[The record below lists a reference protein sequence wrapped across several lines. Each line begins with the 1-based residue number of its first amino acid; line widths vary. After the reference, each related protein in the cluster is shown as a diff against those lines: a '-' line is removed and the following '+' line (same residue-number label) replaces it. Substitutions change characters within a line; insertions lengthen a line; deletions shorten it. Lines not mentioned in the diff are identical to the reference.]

1 MASLITPQFERYVA
15 EQTIARGTVQ
25 FDEFIFANIPGLN
38 ENNLTQHLTIP
49 TSAQIV
55 HRQAVSQSGVIN
67 ENAVVY
73 SVTIGTEVGDFDFNF
88 IGLINRSKN
97 LLAVAVQTDTVKKI
111 RNKNAVQGNSITRN
125 MLLEFSGAKALT
137 GINVNA
143 NTWQIDF
150 TVRLHG
156 LDEKI
161 RLTNRDLYGRA
172 VFFDDSFLVKRKTG
186 NQFTIQPGNAYV
198 EGVRMDLGTEH
209 HLTANSL
216 PCSIYADVVHHC
228 TVTGEY
234 QTEIKYLTQS
244 KADYVDTANRQHYV
258 QILADIDSQG
268 NVTDRRLLSPFLGM
282 NPLTLDDTTENTQDK
297 LGHTHKLPIAS
308 LVKKGI
314 VKLFSGYDS
323 DAEDMAATPK
333 AIKGLKALIDAITRN
348 LGNYIPNSKKS
359 SAVNSNSADTVA
371 TSAAVKTA
379 YDLANSKQSP
389 ATTLAGYGIENFKV
403 EPFVGDINTLKTDGI
418 YAITQASRSQ
428 NLPVA
433 GNSCHIQVI
442 AGGDGHWC
450 RQIAYIAYSTDMYER
465 HQTSYQTDSWSAW
478 KKLNTDGIPIGAV
491 VSFPRAVTNPVGFLK
506 ANGTTFNQ
514 QTFPDLYRT
523 LGDSNQLPD
532 LTRSDVGMTA
542 YFAVDNIPSGW
553 IAFDSIRSTVTQ
565 QNYPELYRHLVG
577 KYGSISNVPLAE
589 DRFIRNASNNLSV
602 GETQSDEIKK
612 HVHKVRTHWVNSS
625 DSNIFYDKTK
635 TVIDSRLR
643 TATTTDD
650 NLSDNGFMHP
660 LLDTPMATGGDETR
674 PKSLILKLCIK
685 AKNTFDD
692 VQFWVKAFGVV
703 ENAGALDAGT
713 LVQNMQALSERVEQ
727 KIKENKQSTLRE
739 INNAK
744 ADINQKFLQAQ
755 KNLSQIGTLK
765 TVWQGNVS
773 SGRINI
779 SEKCFGKTLILYL
792 QSSESHR
799 LDDNN
804 NIEPVSFEVGAE
816 IEGKRGGGAYL
827 HDIREVI
834 VYNPRYTVS
843 NVEVKT
849 FAVTVD
855 TKGTTIEIEE
865 LAGLFIKRIDIR

>member
-1 MASLITPQFERYVA
+1 MRDDGKGFATSPLIPEPSDPNHPVPFKMLTETEASVNNARDDVIQKAQQVASAAQEVAKNTQITA
-15 EQTIARGTVQ
+15 TNTQTAQ
-25 FDEFIFANIPGLN
+25 QAA
-38 ENNLTQHLTIP
+38 
-49 TSAQIV
+49 TSALSS
-55 HRQAVSQSGVIN
+55 SQSADESENMARKWAYNPEN
-67 ENAVVY
+67 EVV
-73 SVTIGTEVGDFDFNF
+73 
-88 IGLINRSKN
+88 
-97 LLAVAVQTDTVKKI
+97 
-111 RNKNAVQGNSITRN
+111 
-125 MLLEFSGAKALT
+125 
-137 GINVNA
+137 
-143 NTWQIDF
+143 
-150 TVRLHG
+150 
-156 LDEKI
+156 LDEKYSAYHYAQKAAQLAVNLASAESSATQSATI
-161 RLTNRDLYGRA
+161 ATQKAEEATQAAKKAESLAVGEVDYAKVLNVPRSNINTEGVVRLTND
-172 VFFDDSFLVKRKTG
+172 TG
-186 NQFTIQPGNAYV
+186 LESESLA
-198 EGVRMDLGTEH
+198 
-209 HLTANSL
+209 LTAKAGKKL
-216 PCSIYADVVHHC
+216 AQ
-228 TVTGEY
+228 
-234 QTEIKYLTQS
+234 QTAQLQLN
-244 KADYVDTANRQHYV
+244 V
-258 QILADIDSQG
+258 SQ
-268 NVTDRRLLSPFLGM
+268 
-282 NPLTLDDTTENTQDK
+282 
-297 LGHTHKLPIAS
+297 
-308 LVKKGI
+308 
-314 VKLFSGYDS
+314 
-323 DAEDMAATPK
+323 
-333 AIKGLKALIDAITRN
+333 
-348 LGNYIPNSKKS
+348 NYIPNSKKS

-389 ATTLAGYGIENFKV
+389 ATTLAGYGIGDLKIQSFA
-403 EPFVGDINTLKTDGI
+403 GDINTLKIDGI

-428 NLPVA
+428 NLPVST
-433 GNSCHIQVI
+433 SCHIQVI

-491 VSFPRAVTNPVGFLK
+491 VSFPRAVTNPVGFLR

-523 LGDSNQLPD
+523 LGNHNQLPD

-565 QNYPELYRHLVG
+565 QNYPELYQYLVD
-577 KYGSISNVPLAE
+577 KYSSISNVPLAE
-589 DRFIRNASNNLSV
+589 DRFIRNTGNGLNI
-602 GETQSDEIKK
+602 GQTQSDEIKK

-660 LLDTPMATGGDETR
+660 LLDSPMATGGNETR

-713 LVQNMQALSERVEQ
+713 LAQNMQALSESVEQ
-727 KIKENKQSTLRE
+727 KIEENKQSTLRE

-744 ADINQKFLQAQ
+744 ADINQQFLQAQ

-765 TVWQGNVS
+765 KVWEGSVS
-773 SGRINI
+773 TGSITL

-804 NIEPVSFEVGAE
+804 NIELISFEVGAE
-816 IEGKRGGGAYL
+816 IEGKRGGGVHL
-827 HDIREVI
+827 HAVREV
-834 VYNPRYTVS
+834 NAHS
-843 NVEVKT
+843 NGGRPIYYVEVKT

-855 TKGTTIEIEE
+855 RNGTTIHIEE
-865 LAGLFIKRIDIR
+865 LAGRFVKRIDIR